1 MISDFK
7 MTEPTF
13 FELLQLLLLENLTKF
28 SLSFLGK
35 KDFHIFRHPL
45 LFVNENEHVPTNA
58 TQWGEIYSEVM
69 NNLILIT
76 QGGRCSK

>member
-1 MISDFK
+1 MIPDFK
-7 MTEPTF
+7 MAKPTF

-58 TQWGEIYSEVM
+58 TQWGQIYSEKATKFWEIST
-69 NNLILIT
+69 LLL
-76 QGGRCSK
+76 S

>member
-1 MISDFK
+1 MFPDFK

-13 FELLQLLLLENLTKF
+13 FELLQLLLLENLTNF

-58 TQWGEIYSEVM
+58 TQWSNIYSEVM
-69 NNLILIT
+69 NTLIYLNEYKT
-76 QGGRCSK
+76 

>member
-7 MTEPTF
+7 MAKPTF
-13 FELLQLLLLENLTKF
+13 FELLQLLLLENLTNF
-28 SLSFLGK
+28 SLSFPGK

-58 TQWGEIYSEVM
+58 THWGEIYSEAAFSNIFV
-69 NNLILIT
+69 
-76 QGGRCSK
+76 

>member
-45 LFVNENEHVPTNA
+45 LFVNENEHVPTN
-58 TQWGEIYSEVM
+58 TIGW
-69 NNLILIT
+69 NLFW
-76 QGGRCSK
+76 SNE

>member
-58 TQWGEIYSEVM
+58 TQWSNIYSEVM
-69 NNLILIT
+69 NTLIYLNEYKT
-76 QGGRCSK
+76 

>member
-13 FELLQLLLLENLTKF
+13 FELLQLLLLENLTNF

-45 LFVNENEHVPTNA
+45 LFVNENGHVPTNA
-58 TQWGEIYSEVM
+58 TQWGNIYSEIM

-76 QGGRCSK
+76 LG